1 MFTFREITGGQLIWY
16 CRRTLVKLFLQV
28 CLFPI
33 LSYHDKKIAPKGAN
47 DIKLINTGKILEN
60 DKMVGQCIGPFGD
73 LSKAVITMHVVA
85 QPSVAKVK
93 TEKEEDGVPRK
104 NLYPCSIL

>member
-1 MFTFREITGGQLIWY
+1 MIFWFHFSLLWLVDSHISSADHKGGN
-16 CRRTLVKLFLQV
+16 
-28 CLFPI
+28 
-33 LSYHDKKIAPKGAN
+33 DKKIAPKGAN

-60 DKMVGQCIGPFGD
+60 DKMVGQCRVPFGD

-93 TEKEEDGVPRK
+93 TEKEEDEVPRK